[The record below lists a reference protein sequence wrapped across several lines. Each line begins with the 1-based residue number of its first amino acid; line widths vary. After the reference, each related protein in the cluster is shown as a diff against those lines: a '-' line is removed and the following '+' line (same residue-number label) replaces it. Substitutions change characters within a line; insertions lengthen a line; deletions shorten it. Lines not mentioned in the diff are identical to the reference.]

1 MNANYKPF
9 DRDGRKKNLR
19 EGLPAY
25 AYSRGVELRSD
36 KNPYLYMQSEVYDP
50 RRNVLNISYPINVP
64 EFELPN
70 EEQISYYEQLMMMS
84 NETIVLNNFLDEKGT
99 LVYPKVIPKKPDSV
113 QELSLKKSTLNKCSS
128 EILPFYKIC
137 FEIMKVPTKDTKW
150 KLCLITEHSTELRS
164 EIQQIYLHMWLYY
177 KLYMEKVD
185 LGVLDTCNRIMGF
198 GQSVTETERIY
209 LTIRDDYLMAT
220 QILVLLKCI
229 LSNQHIS
236 IFKEI
241 METLELWKTLLQKMS
256 TNPKMYELS
265 SYNTTSEMAELLE
278 LLTRSYFKTR
288 HYLEACFVLMVN
300 KEDTIKEQRVKD
312 DMLCKYWYLMVDT
325 PEHKL

>member
-1 MNANYKPF
+1 MYANYKPQF

-36 KNPYLYMQSEVYDP
+36 KNPYLCMQSEVYDP
-50 RRNVLNISYPINVP
+50 RRNVLNISYPINGP

-84 NETIVLNNFLDEKGT
+84 NETIVLSNFLDKKET
-99 LVYPKVIPKKPDSV
+99 LLCPKVIQKKPDSI
-113 QELSLKKSTLNKCSS
+113 QELSLKKFTVNKCSS

-137 FEIMKVPTKDTKW
+137 FEIMKAPIKDSKW

-177 KLYMEKVD
+177 KHYMEKVD
-185 LGVLDTCNRIMGF
+185 LGVLDTCNKIMGF

-209 LTIRDDYLMAT
+209 LTIRDDYLMAM

-229 LSNQHIS
+229 LSDQNTS
-236 IFKEI
+236 VFKDI
-241 METLELWKTLLQKMS
+241 TETLESWKILLQKMS
-256 TNPKMYELS
+256 TNPKMYDLS
-265 SYNTTSEMAELLE
+265 LYNTTLEMTELLE

-288 HYLEACFVLMVN
+288 HYLEACFILMVN
-300 KEDTIKEQRVKD
+300 KEDTIKEQQFKD
-312 DMLCKYWYLMVDT
+312 DMLCKFWYLMVDT
-325 PEHKL
+325 PKH